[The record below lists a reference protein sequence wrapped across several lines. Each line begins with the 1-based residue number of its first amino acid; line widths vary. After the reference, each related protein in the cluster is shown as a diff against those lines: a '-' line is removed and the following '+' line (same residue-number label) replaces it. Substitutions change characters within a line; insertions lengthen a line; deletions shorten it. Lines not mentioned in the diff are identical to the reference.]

1 MNFITIIT
9 TVKEL
14 LPIVIGLMVAIEEA
28 IPGQGQ
34 GEQKLAAVREILE
47 ATDEFSGT
55 STVNSIW
62 PLLSKVIGIVVGV
75 FNTTKVF
82 NKE

>member
-1 MNFITIIT
+1 MNFLTILT
-9 TVKEL
+9 TIKEL
-14 LPIVIGLMVAIEEA
+14 LPIIIGLMVAIEEA
-28 IPGQGQ
+28 IPGEGQ

-55 STVNSIW
+55 STISNIW
-62 PLLSKVIGIVVGV
+62 PLLSKIIGITVGI

-82 NKE
+82 SKE